1 MIKQFVVGFTLCFL
15 ASACC
20 ILFALSQGFRVNY
33 SHSAPRGL
41 WKVNYFQKDL
51 KKGRFMEVCPPDV
64 PLVKMFVDKGYL
76 HSGVCPSGSIPFLK
90 PLVAVAGDVVHI
102 TEKGVSVNGSLLKN
116 SQEKEGLS
124 SFPKGEYQVQEGY
137 AWFVSSFDPVSF
149 DSRYFG
155 AVPIVNIIG
164 SAEPILIF

>member
-90 PLVAVAGDVVHI
+90 PLVAVSVQGTQI
-102 TEKGVSVNGSLLKN
+102 TLYEHVNRKQFIKQSIANIASIFGLKSSGLKAFGVLV
-116 SQEKEGLS
+116 
-124 SFPKGEYQVQEGY
+124 
-137 AWFVSSFDPVSF
+137 
-149 DSRYFG
+149 
-155 AVPIVNIIG
+155 
-164 SAEPILIF
+164 